1 MCNCFN
7 AVLTNENYSA
17 TGAMRLCVHLLQCG
31 DDCKLKFLCV
41 FWYTDGCLPRLIMCE
56 LTDSGGFQNWGVC

>member
-7 AVLTNENYSA
+7 AVLRNENYCA
-17 TGAMRLCVHLLQCG
+17 TGAMRLCVHLLQWG

-41 FWYTDGCLPRLIMCE
+41 FFLGILMDVCLLVSSCV
-56 LTDSGGFQNWGVC
+56 G